1 MNKPSRPPQFI
12 KLLVAIAAVACFILN
27 VGYQRA
33 AAQAPTTF
41 TISGTVKDTA
51 GAAMANTM
59 VILVS
64 DVTGTQITF
73 TDQSGNYALTYLG
86 GMSHSLRIL
95 PSKSGFIFNPLL
107 VIFTGSG
114 TLTGDR
120 TINFEGT
127 SIPIVL
133 SVVQPPILL
142 TQENSLRA
150 LALDSVTWTG
160 EPFGVANTH
169 NFSTDQ
175 RTRVSLFVVNLELN
189 QGEPISVIM
198 AQAED
203 STGQI
208 FQLPVEYF
216 GAVPNFSWLKQV
228 VVKLPTEIANS
239 GDVKVTLKS
248 HDTAGNTVML
258 KVKP

>member
-1 MNKPSRPPQFI
+1 VNKPSRPPQFI
-12 KLLVAIAAVACFILN
+12 KLLIAATAVACFTLS

-33 AAQAPTTF
+33 AAQASTTF
-41 TISGTVKDTA
+41 TISGTVKDTT
-51 GAAMANTM
+51 GAAMANTT
-59 VILVS
+59 VILIS

-86 GMSHSLRIL
+86 GMSHSLRVL

-107 VIFTGSG
+107 IIFTGSG

-120 TINFEGT
+120 TIDFEGLA
-127 SIPIVL
+127 IPIVL
-133 SVVQPPILL
+133 SVGQPPILL

-150 LALDSVTWTG
+150 LALDSVTWTA
-160 EPFGVANTH
+160 EPFGVTNTN

-189 QGEPISVIM
+189 QGEPISVIT

-203 STGQI
+203 PTGQI
-208 FQLPVEYF
+208 FPLTVEYF
-216 GAVPNFSWLKQV
+216 GAVPNFTWLKQV
-228 VVKLPTEIANS
+228 VVSLPTEIANS

>member
-1 MNKPSRPPQFI
+1 
-12 KLLVAIAAVACFILN
+12 
-27 VGYQRA
+27 
-33 AAQAPTTF
+33 
-41 TISGTVKDTA
+41 
-51 GAAMANTM
+51 MADTM
-59 VILVS
+59 VILIS

-73 TDQSGNYALTYLG
+73 TDQNGNYVLTYLS
-86 GMSHSLRIL
+86 GMSHSLRVL

-107 VIFTGSG
+107 TIFTGSG
-114 TLTGDR
+114 TVSGDKN
-120 TINFEGT
+120 INFEGT
-127 SIPIVL
+127 PIPVVL

-142 TQENSLRA
+142 TKENSLQA
-150 LALDSVTWTG
+150 LALDSVTWTS
-160 EPFGVANTH
+160 EPFGVAGTN

-175 RTRVSLFVVNLELN
+175 RTRVSLLAVNLELN
-189 QGEPISVIM
+189 QGEPISVLT

-208 FQLPVEYF
+208 FPLTVEYF

-228 VVKLPTEIANS
+228 VVRLPTEISNS

-248 HDTAGNTVML
+248 HSTAGNTVML

>member
-1 MNKPSRPPQFI
+1 MNKASRPPQLV
-12 KLLVAIAAVACFILN
+12 KLLVAVAAVACFIAS
-27 VGYQRA
+27 VEYRRA

-41 TISGTVKDTA
+41 TISGTVKDTT

-59 VILVS
+59 VILIS

-114 TLTGDR
+114 TVTGDR
-120 TINFEGT
+120 TVNFEGT
-127 SIPIVL
+127 AIPIVL

-150 LALDSVTWTG
+150 LALDSVTWTAD
-160 EPFGVANTH
+160 PFSVTSTT

-189 QGEPISVIM
+189 QGEPISVIT

-208 FQLPVEYF
+208 FPLTVEYF
-216 GAVPNFSWLKQV
+216 GAVPNFTWLKQV
-228 VVKLPTEIANS
+228 VVRLPPEIANS
-239 GDVKVTLKS
+239 SDVKVTLKS

>member
-1 MNKPSRPPQFI
+1 M
-12 KLLVAIAAVACFILN
+12 KLLVGIAAVACFIAS

-33 AAQAPTTF
+33 AAQASTTF
-41 TISGTVKDTA
+41 TISGTIKDTT
-51 GAAMANTM
+51 GAAMADTM
-59 VILVS
+59 VILIS

-86 GMSHSLRIL
+86 GVSHNVRVL
-95 PSKSGFIFNPLL
+95 PSKSGFIFNPLMT
-107 VIFTGSG
+107 IFTSSGSV
-114 TLTGDR
+114 TGDK
-120 TINFEGT
+120 TVNFEGT
-127 SIPIVL
+127 TIPVGS

-150 LALDSVTWTG
+150 LALDSVTLTS
-160 EPFGVANTH
+160 EPFSVASTT

-189 QGEPISVIM
+189 QGEPLSVLT

-203 STGQI
+203 PIGQI
-208 FQLPVEYF
+208 FTLTVEYF

-228 VVKLPTEIANS
+228 VVKLPAEIANS
-239 GDVKVTLKS
+239 VDVKVTLKS

>member
-12 KLLVAIAAVACFILN
+12 KLLIAATAVACFTLS

-33 AAQAPTTF
+33 AAQASTTF
-41 TISGTVKDTA
+41 TISGTVKDTT
-51 GAAMANTM
+51 GAAMANTT
-59 VILVS
+59 VILIS

-86 GMSHSLRIL
+86 GMSHSLRVL

-107 VIFTGSG
+107 IIFTGSG

-120 TINFEGT
+120 TIDFEGLA
-127 SIPIVL
+127 IPIVL
-133 SVVQPPILL
+133 SVGQPPILL

-150 LALDSVTWTG
+150 LALDSVTWTA
-160 EPFGVANTH
+160 EPFGVTNTN

-189 QGEPISVIM
+189 QGEPISVIT

-203 STGQI
+203 PTGQI
-208 FQLPVEYF
+208 FPLTVEYF
-216 GAVPNFSWLKQV
+216 GAVPNFTWLKQV
-228 VVKLPTEIANS
+228 VVSLPTEIANS

>member
-1 MNKPSRPPQFI
+1 MNKPSGPPQFI
-12 KLLVAIAAVACFILN
+12 KLFVAIAAVACFITSL
-27 VGYQRA
+27 GHQRA

-41 TISGTVKDTA
+41 TISGTVKDTT
-51 GAAMANTM
+51 GAAMADTM
-59 VILVS
+59 VILIS

-73 TDQSGNYALTYLG
+73 TDQTGNYALTYLG
-86 GMSHSLRIL
+86 GMSHNVRIL
-95 PSKSGFIFNPLL
+95 PSKSGVIFNPLL

-120 TINFEGT
+120 TVNFEG
-127 SIPIVL
+127 SAIPIVL
-133 SVVQPPILL
+133 SVVKPPILL

-150 LALDSVTWTG
+150 LALDSVTWTSD
-160 EPFGVANTH
+160 PFSVTGTN
-169 NFSTDQ
+169 NFSTEQ

-189 QGEPISVIM
+189 QGEPLSVIT

-208 FQLPVEYF
+208 FPLTVEYF

-228 VVKLPTEIANS
+228 IVKLPTEIANS

>member
-1 MNKPSRPPQFI
+1 MNKLSRPSQFI
-12 KLLVAIAAVACFILN
+12 KLLVAVAAAVCFIVS
-27 VGYQRA
+27 VGYQLT

-41 TISGTVKDTA
+41 TISGTVKDTT
-51 GAAMANTM
+51 GAAMPNTM
-59 VILVS
+59 VILIS

-107 VIFTGSG
+107 TIFTGSG
-114 TLTGDR
+114 TVTGDK

-127 SIPIVL
+127 AIPVVL

-150 LALDSVTWTG
+150 LALDSVTWTS
-160 EPFGVANTH
+160 EPFSVTSTN

-189 QGEPISVIM
+189 QGEPISVIK

-208 FQLPVEYF
+208 FPLTVEYF
-216 GAVPNFSWLKQV
+216 GAAPNFSWLKQV

-239 GDVKVTLKS
+239 VEVKVTLKS

>member
-1 MNKPSRPPQFI
+1 MNNLSSPTRFI
-12 KLLVAIAAVACFILN
+12 KLLVIVAAVGCFVAS

-41 TISGTVKDTA
+41 TVTGTVKDTT
-51 GAAMANTM
+51 GAAMSGTM
-59 VILVS
+59 VILIS
-64 DVTGTQITF
+64 DVTGTQFTF

-86 GMSHSLRIL
+86 GMSHNLRIM

-107 VIFTGSG
+107 IIFTGSG
-114 TLTGDR
+114 TISGDK
-120 TINFEGT
+120 TISFEGT
-127 SIPIVL
+127 PIPIVL

-150 LALDSVTWTG
+150 LALDSVTWTSD
-160 EPFGVANTH
+160 PFGIAGIN

-189 QGEPISVIM
+189 QGEPISVIT
-198 AQAED
+198 AQAET
-203 STGQI
+203 SGGQI
-208 FQLPVEYF
+208 FPLTVEYF

-228 VVKLPTEIANS
+228 VVKLPTEIAT
-239 GDVKVTLKS
+239 GADVKVTLKN
-248 HDTAGNTVML
+248 HDTAGNTVNL
-258 KVKP
+258 KVNP

>member
-1 MNKPSRPPQFI
+1 MNKPLRPPQFI
-12 KLLVAIAAVACFILN
+12 RLLVAVAAVACFIAS

-33 AAQAPTTF
+33 AAQASTTF
-41 TISGTVKDTA
+41 TISGTVKDTT
-51 GAAMANTM
+51 GTAMANVM
-59 VILVS
+59 LILIS

-73 TDQSGNYALTYLG
+73 VDQSGNYALTYLG
-86 GMSHSLRIL
+86 GMSHNLRIL
-95 PSKSGFIFNPLL
+95 PSKSGFLFNPLL
-107 VIFTGSG
+107 TIFTTSG

-120 TINFEGT
+120 TINFEG
-127 SIPIVL
+127 SAIPIVL

-150 LALDSVTWTG
+150 LALDSVTWTS
-160 EPFGVANTH
+160 EPFSVTGTN

-189 QGEPISVIM
+189 QGESISVIT

-203 STGQI
+203 PTGQI
-208 FQLPVEYF
+208 VQLPVEYF
-216 GAVPNFSWLKQV
+216 DAVPNFSWLKQV

-239 GDVKVTLKS
+239 VDVKVTLKS
-248 HDTAGNTVML
+248 HTTAGNTVML

>member
-12 KLLVAIAAVACFILN
+12 KLFVAIAAVACLILS

-33 AAQAPTTF
+33 AAQASTTF
-41 TISGTVKDTA
+41 TISGTVKDTT

-59 VILVS
+59 VILIS

-127 SIPIVL
+127 PIPVVL

-160 EPFGVANTH
+160 EPFGVNGPLYGLLSGCLTVDLGCGGLA
-169 NFSTDQ
+169 SG
-175 RTRVSLFVVNLELN
+175 RTNAIVTPE
-189 QGEPISVIM
+189 
-198 AQAED
+198 
-203 STGQI
+203 
-208 FQLPVEYF
+208 
-216 GAVPNFSWLKQV
+216 
-228 VVKLPTEIANS
+228 LPTLMGMALGTALLLVTARNHRSIARRRH
-239 GDVKVTLKS
+239 T
-248 HDTAGNTVML
+248 HDR
-258 KVKP
+258 

>member
-12 KLLVAIAAVACFILN
+12 KLFVAIAAVACFIAS
-27 VGYQRA
+27 VGYQRV

-41 TISGTVKDTA
+41 TISGTVKDTT

-59 VILVS
+59 VILIS

-86 GMSHSLRIL
+86 GMSHSLRVL

-127 SIPIVL
+127 PIPVVL
-133 SVVQPPILL
+133 SVVKPPILL

-160 EPFGVANTH
+160 EPFGVTGNH

-189 QGEPISVIM
+189 QGEPISVIT

-208 FQLPVEYF
+208 FPLTVEYF
-216 GAVPNFSWLKQV
+216 GAVLNFSWLKQV

-239 GDVKVTLKS
+239 VDVKVTLKS

>member
-1 MNKPSRPPQFI
+1 MNKPSRPPQLL
-12 KLLVAIAAVACFILN
+12 KLLIAVAAIACFILS

-33 AAQAPTTF
+33 AGQAPTTF
-41 TISGTVKDTA
+41 TISGTVKDTT
-51 GAAMANTM
+51 GAVMANTM
-59 VILVS
+59 VILIS

-73 TDQSGNYALTYLG
+73 TDGSGNYALTYLG
-86 GMSHSLRIL
+86 GMSHNLRIL

-114 TLTGDR
+114 TQTGDR
-120 TINFEGT
+120 TVNFEGT
-127 SIPIVL
+127 AIPIVL
-133 SVVQPPILL
+133 AVVQPPILL
-142 TQENSLRA
+142 TQENSLQA
-150 LALDSVTWTG
+150 LALDSVTWTS
-160 EPFGVANTH
+160 EPFGVAGTH

-175 RTRVSLFVVNLELN
+175 HTRVSLLVVNLELN
-189 QGEPISVIM
+189 PGEPISVIT

-208 FQLPVEYF
+208 FPLTVEYF

-228 VVKLPTEIANS
+228 VVKLPNEIANS